1 VLALG
6 DALSQAFSGGVIE
19 MPRQLSLP
27 SQSNRLKKLVVK
39 LLVLAVITIA
49 FGCTASRTICAQEP
63 AKKDSPAPSPQTA
76 ELTPEEKIIQLEKRV
91 AQLTSEVVR
100 LRAELAKLEKYKQ
113 TDYTR
118 DLMIKE
124 EDRIRSLQ
132 SDLTDIAAKETAL
145 NKRLDEI
152 EREQRPDRIERSM
165 AGVGLTHPEQERD
178 AIMTKL
184 SNEKRQIQTQ
194 LETLRSTRA
203 RIPSLIANAEASISR
218 LKQRL
223 AEISR

>member
-1 VLALG
+1 MFQQNSPRNC
-6 DALSQAFSGGVIE
+6 SQ
-19 MPRQLSLP
+19 
-27 SQSNRLKKLVVK
+27 RLNKLVRL
-39 LLVLAVITIA
+39 LLVVVIVAGFSWATSA
-49 FGCTASRTICAQEP
+49 KVRAQTP
-63 AKKDSPAPSPQTA
+63 AKKETTTPAPTPSPQPA

-91 AQLTSEVVR
+91 AQLTSEVAR

-113 TDYTR
+113 IDYTR

-152 EREQRPDRIERSM
+152 EREQRPDRIERTM

-184 SNEKRQIQTQ
+184 SNEKRQIQSQ

-203 RIPSLIANAEASISR
+203 RIPGLIANAEASISR

>member
-1 VLALG
+1 MFQQNSPRNC
-6 DALSQAFSGGVIE
+6 SQ
-19 MPRQLSLP
+19 
-27 SQSNRLKKLVVK
+27 RLNKLVRL
-39 LLVLAVITIA
+39 LLVVVIVAGFSWATSA
-49 FGCTASRTICAQEP
+49 KVRAQTP
-63 AKKDSPAPSPQTA
+63 AKKETTTPAPTPSPQPA

-91 AQLTSEVVR
+91 AQLTSEVTR

-113 TDYTR
+113 IDYTR

-132 SDLTDIAAKETAL
+132 SDLNDIAAKETAL

-152 EREQRPDRIERSM
+152 EREQRPDRIEQRL
-165 AGVGLTHPEQERD
+165 AGVGSTHPEQERD

-184 SNEKRQIQTQ
+184 SNEKRQIQSQ

-203 RIPSLIANAEASISR
+203 RIPTLIANAEASIAR

-223 AEISR
+223 AELSH